1 MNFLPIVF
9 PFLGFAKKKTNN
21 PNKQTENK
29 NKK

>member
-9 PFLGFAKKKTNN
+9 PFLGFAKKKNQQ
-21 PNKQTENK
+21 PKQTENK